1 MVILNIQQIII
12 ELFASNNISYI
23 FKERSCFFMKKL
35 QDYKFWF
42 IVGSQFL
49 YGPEALKAVEEDAKK
64 MVEGLNASGKLP
76 AKIEFKAVGTTAE
89 VIDRFVMDAMMILVL
104 VLSHGCILSPHLK
117 CGLEVLKN
125 YKNHI
130 FTFIHNTIEKF
141 QMKKSIWIS

>member
-76 AKIEFKAVGTTAE
+76 AKIEFKA
-89 VIDRFVMDAMMILVL
+89 MMILVL
-104 VLSHGCILSPHLK
+104 VLSHGCILSPHPK

-130 FTFIHNTIEKF
+130 FTFIHNIIEKF

>member
-76 AKIEFKAVGTTAE
+76 AKIEFKAV
-89 VIDRFVMDAMMILVL
+89 L
-104 VLSHGCILSPHLK
+104 LK
-117 CGLEVLKN
+117 
-125 YKNHI
+125 
-130 FTFIHNTIEKF
+130 
-141 QMKKSIWIS
+141 